1 MSNEMA
7 SAGSPGSKMKR
18 KHLNADSRA
27 NLQANK
33 VESKINQI
41 LVGSGDEKS
50 LQFKMLN
57 GKRSQPPMSEAE
69 IKEQ

>member
-1 MSNEMA
+1 M
-7 SAGSPGSKMKR
+7 
-18 KHLNADSRA
+18 NADSRA

-33 VESKINQI
+33 VEHKINQI
-41 LVGSGDEKS
+41 MMGSGDEKS